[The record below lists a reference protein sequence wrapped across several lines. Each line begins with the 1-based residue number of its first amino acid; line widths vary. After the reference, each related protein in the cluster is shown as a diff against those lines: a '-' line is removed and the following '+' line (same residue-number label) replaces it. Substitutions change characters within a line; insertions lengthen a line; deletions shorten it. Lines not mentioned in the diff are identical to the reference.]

1 MIVSRKQEKDIHLEN
16 LLSSRTMNSLLMPSI
31 AFSGHDLC
39 CIRGERMVFA
49 HLSFS
54 LHPGD
59 ALVLLGANGSG
70 KSSLLRLMAGLLPP
84 AYGTLR
90 WHDAKTT
97 EEIRPHYVGHA
108 EALKP
113 MLTVA
118 ENLGFWTRIGGAPSD
133 AVIPA
138 LERFGMS
145 SLHDLPARFL
155 SAGQKRRLSLA
166 RLLAI
171 PSPLWLLDEPSV
183 GLDRASVSVLETVIA
198 EHRSKGGMVAVSTHA
213 DFCLPEHRN
222 LHLETYI
229 PREDEEE
236 DA

>member
-133 AVIPA
+133 AIELDALPDRSSPGQDAGHVLGQHLRGQHLQLHRHGQTIFGTPGADAQEDLTREEHFSRSPA
-138 LERFGMS
+138 PGW
-145 SLHDLPARFL
+145 PTTT
-155 SAGQKRRLSLA
+155 RR
-166 RLLAI
+166 R
-171 PSPLWLLDEPSV
+171 
-183 GLDRASVSVLETVIA
+183 
-198 EHRSKGGMVAVSTHA
+198 
-213 DFCLPEHRN
+213 
-222 LHLETYI
+222 
-229 PREDEEE
+229 
-236 DA
+236 